1 MTAENSSST
10 AARGHELWSLR
21 EDVSLEG
28 DPFRD
33 PVRLRSRWGDITI
46 SRSSQLVR
54 ETLYRMGLGPISL
67 ENATSAAA
75 MPARGTNRDPAEVQA
90 QATELHSVLERLQP
104 LIVRSLAQK
113 SGQPLLSV
121 VPLTMR
127 SRFYPVP
134 LAPGAPFRLS
144 VYACLRADGREYSIE
159 SPLSLHRVV
168 LHRTAAMRL
177 IAPLASPITPA
188 AFTAALSLAEPA
200 AARVL
205 EYLAA
210 AGMVVGAQ
218 GAGNTSVFAEDLDT
232 AVVGWSP
239 VEMMFH
245 IRSTLG
251 RHDHNFGVTYPAGT
265 TRPVEPVVKPQA
277 SWHIPLHTPRWEDLY
292 RSDPPVVVAMEV
304 RRSVRRYAESP
315 ITAAQL
321 GDLLYRTA
329 RVRSLITA
337 APGGQDPPDVPARGT
352 PYSNRPYPSGGAC
365 YELELYLTVSSCTGL
380 ANGVY
385 HYDPLGHR
393 LEPVSADRAAADELL
408 SAACMTAALDS
419 PAQVLISMTAR
430 FRRLSWRYEGL
441 AYRLVLMHV
450 GVLMQNLYI
459 ACAAMG
465 LAPCALDAV
474 DIDVAARAFGADWR
488 TEPCVGQFLV
498 GGQPDF
504 NGAHRADR
512 AHLSRMLLNI
522 PPFLDGAHLCHH
534 DDVMETN
541 WAGRLR
547 CRIFLPDQSEVTFER
562 RGFTAPDRTRQAN
575 LEKVGR
581 KFLEGFEYGMS
592 GRYLADIES
601 SLETVEPAF
610 RGFAYEGC
618 TMALAVRDGIRLYGR
633 PPFQRHWVRD
643 LLASQGA
650 NHIYM
655 AYIGVGWAMARL
667 PRLRWRAIQPHDPLL
682 RWLAL
687 DGYGFHQAY
696 FRTQQYVWNQH
707 QARIPGWEPAR
718 YAGRA
723 VDQGIGRAL
732 WFVNGADV
740 QRVATTIEAFP
751 QSRRGDLW
759 SGAALA
765 SVYAGGADAGEL
777 SDMVR
782 LAGPYRPHAAQGAAF
797 GAKARLLAG
806 LVMPGTELGVK
817 VHCEMSVEEAAAVTD
832 EAMDGLPSD
841 DTDVPR
847 YEIWRDRI
855 RKRFE

>member
-1 MTAENSSST
+1 MTADDSGSA
-10 AARGHELWSLR
+10 AARVRELWSLR

-33 PVRLRSRWGDITI
+33 PVRLRGRWGDITI
-46 SRSSQLVR
+46 PRSSPLVR

-75 MPARGTNRDPAEVQA
+75 MPARGTPWDAAEVRA
-90 QATELHSVLERLQP
+90 QVIELRSVLDRLQP

-134 LAPGAPFRLS
+134 LAAAAPFRLS

-168 LHRTAAMRL
+168 LHRAAAMRL

-188 AFTAALSLAEPA
+188 AFTAALSRAEPA
-200 AARVL
+200 AERVL

-245 IRSTLG
+245 VRSTLG

-277 SWHIPLHTPRWEDLY
+277 SRYIPLSRPRWEDMR
-292 RSDPPVVVAMEV
+292 RSDPPVVVAMEA
-304 RRSVRRYAESP
+304 RRSARRYAGSP

-337 APGGQDPPDVPARGT
+337 APGGQDPPDVPASGT
-352 PYSNRPYPSGGAC
+352 PYSDRPYPSGGAC
-365 YELELYLTVSSCTGL
+365 YELELYLTVANCTGL
-380 ANGVY
+380 ASGVY

-408 SAACMTAALDS
+408 SAACMTAALDG

-488 TEPCVGQFLV
+488 TEPCIGQFLV
-498 GGQPDF
+498 GGQPDV
-504 NGAHRADR
+504 HR
-512 AHLSRMLLNI
+512 AHLSRILLNMPRLWTVPTSAIMMI
-522 PPFLDGAHLCHH
+522 PWKRTGR
-534 DDVMETN
+534 
-541 WAGRLR
+541 AGSAAGYSSPINLR
-547 CRIFLPDQSEVTFER
+547 PRSPSA
-562 RGFTAPDRTRQAN
+562 G
-575 LEKVGR
+575 
-581 KFLEGFEYGMS
+581 
-592 GRYLADIES
+592 
-601 SLETVEPAF
+601 
-610 RGFAYEGC
+610 
-618 TMALAVRDGIRLYGR
+618 
-633 PPFQRHWVRD
+633 
-643 LLASQGA
+643 
-650 NHIYM
+650 
-655 AYIGVGWAMARL
+655 L
-667 PRLRWRAIQPHDPLL
+667 PRRMPP
-682 RWLAL
+682 
-687 DGYGFHQAY
+687 
-696 FRTQQYVWNQH
+696 
-707 QARIPGWEPAR
+707 
-718 YAGRA
+718 
-723 VDQGIGRAL
+723 
-732 WFVNGADV
+732 
-740 QRVATTIEAFP
+740 
-751 QSRRGDLW
+751 
-759 SGAALA
+759 
-765 SVYAGGADAGEL
+765 
-777 SDMVR
+777 VR
-782 LAGPYRPHAAQGAAF
+782 PIL
-797 GAKARLLAG
+797 
-806 LVMPGTELGVK
+806 
-817 VHCEMSVEEAAAVTD
+817 
-832 EAMDGLPSD
+832 
-841 DTDVPR
+841 
-847 YEIWRDRI
+847 
-855 RKRFE
+855 KR

>member
-10 AARGHELWSLR
+10 AALGRELWSLR

-46 SRSSQLVR
+46 PRSSRLLR

-75 MPARGTNRDPAEVQA
+75 MAARGRYQDAAEVRA
-90 QATELHSVLERLQP
+90 QVTELHTVLERLQP
-104 LIVRSLAQK
+104 LIVRSLAQS

-134 LAPGAPFRLS
+134 LAAGAPFRLS
-144 VYACLRADGREYSIE
+144 VYACLRADGREYSLE

-188 AFTAALSLAEPA
+188 AFTAALSRSEPA

-210 AGMVVGAQ
+210 AGMIVGAQ

-245 IRSTLG
+245 TRSTLG

-265 TRPVEPVVKPQA
+265 THPVEPVVKPQA
-277 SWHIPLHTPRWEDLY
+277 SRHIPLHRPRWEDMC
-292 RSDPPVVVAMEV
+292 RSDPPVVVAMEL
-304 RRSVRRYAESP
+304 RRSARRYAGSP

-337 APGGQDPPDVPARGT
+337 ASGGQDPPDVPASGT

-365 YELELYLTVSSCTGL
+365 YELELYLTVGSCTGL
-380 ANGVY
+380 ASGVY

-450 GVLMQNLYI
+450 GVLMQNLYL

-498 GGQPDF
+498 GGQPDVD
-504 NGAHRADR
+504 GAHRADR
-512 AHLSRMLLNI
+512 AHLSRTLLNM
-522 PPFLDGAHLCHH
+522 PSFLDCAHLRRH
-534 DDVMETN
+534 DDLMEAN

-547 CRIFLPDQSEVTFER
+547 CRIFLPDQSEVTFKKRGWTPPDATR
-562 RGFTAPDRTRQAN
+562 RAN

-581 KFLEGFEYGMS
+581 KFLEGFEYGMA
-592 GRYLADIES
+592 GRQLADIES

-618 TMALAVRDGIRLYGR
+618 TMALAVRDGIRLSG
-633 PPFQRHWVRD
+633 RHWVRD
-643 LLASQGA
+643 LLASRGA

-667 PRLRWRAIQPHDPLL
+667 PRVRWRAIEPHDPLL

-696 FRTQQYVWNQH
+696 FRTQEYVWKQR
-707 QARIPGWEPAR
+707 QDPMPGWEPAA
-718 YAGRA
+718 YASR
-723 VDQGIGRAL
+723 VMDQGMGRAL
-732 WFVNGADV
+732 WFVNGSDV

-777 SDMVR
+777 SDMTK
-782 LAGPYRPHAAQGAAF
+782 LAGPYRSYAAQGAAF
-797 GAKARLLAG
+797 AAKARLLAG

-817 VHCEMSVEEAAAVTD
+817 VHCDMSVEEAAAVTD
-832 EAMDGLPSD
+832 EARQGLPSD
-841 DTDVPR
+841 ETDIPR
-847 YEIWRDRI
+847 FEVWRDRI
-855 RKRFE
+855 RQRFE

>member
-10 AARGHELWSLR
+10 AAAGRELWSLR

-33 PVRLRSRWGDITI
+33 PLRLRGRWGDITI
-46 SRSSQLVR
+46 PRSSQLVR

-75 MPARGTNRDPAEVQA
+75 MPARGTYQDVAEMQA
-90 QATELHSVLERLQP
+90 QVAELRSVLERLQP

-134 LAPGAPFRLS
+134 LDAGAPFRLS
-144 VYACLRADGREYSIE
+144 VYACLRADGREYSLE

-168 LHRTAAMRL
+168 LHRSAAMRL
-177 IAPLASPITPA
+177 IALLASPITPA
-188 AFTAALSLAEPA
+188 AFTTALSRAEPA

-218 GAGNTSVFAEDLDT
+218 GAGSTAGFAEDLDT

-265 TRPVEPVVKPQA
+265 THPVEPVVKPQA
-277 SWHIPLHTPRWEDLY
+277 SQHIPLHRPRWEDLR

-304 RRSVRRYAESP
+304 RRSVRRYAGSP

-337 APGGQDPPDVPARGT
+337 APGGQDPPDVPASGT

-365 YELELYLTVSSCTGL
+365 YELELYLTVASCTGL

-430 FRRLSWRYEGL
+430 FRRLSWRCEGL

-459 ACAAMG
+459 VCAAMG
-465 LAPCALDAV
+465 VAPCALDAV

-498 GGQPDF
+498 GGKPDI
-504 NGAHRADR
+504 NGVR
-512 AHLSRMLLNI
+512 LSRILLNM
-522 PPFLDGAHLCHH
+522 PPFLDGVHLRHH
-534 DDVMETN
+534 DDLMESN
-541 WAGRLR
+541 RAGRLR

-562 RGFTAPDRTRQAN
+562 RGWTAVEPTRQAN

-581 KFLEGFEYGMS
+581 KFLEGFEYGMA
-592 GRYLADIES
+592 GQHLADIES
-601 SLETVEPAF
+601 SLETVEPGF

-618 TMALAVRDGIRLYGR
+618 AMALAVRDGIRPYG
-633 PPFQRHWVRD
+633 RHWVRD
-643 LLASQGA
+643 LLASRGA

-667 PRLRWRAIQPHDPLL
+667 PKLRWRAIQPHDPLL

-696 FRTQQYVWNQH
+696 FRTQQYVWNQR
-707 QARIPGWEPAR
+707 QDRIPGWEPAA
-718 YAGRA
+718 YASRVA
-723 VDQGIGRAL
+723 DQGMGRAL
-732 WFVNGADV
+732 WFVNGSDV
-740 QRVATTIEAFP
+740 QRVAATIEAFP
-751 QSRRGDLW
+751 QARRGDLW

-777 SDMVR
+777 SDLVR
-782 LAGPYRPHAAQGAAF
+782 LAGPYRSHAAQGAAF
-797 GAKARLLAG
+797 AGKARLLAG
-806 LVMPGTELGVK
+806 LVTPGTELGVK
-817 VHCEMSVEEAAAVTD
+817 VHCDMSVEEAAAVTD
-832 EAMDGLPSD
+832 EALDGLPSR

-847 YEIWRDRI
+847 FEIWRERI

>member
-1 MTAENSSST
+1 VTADVSTT
-10 AARGHELWSLR
+10 AARGRELWSLR

-33 PVRLRSRWGDITI
+33 PVRLRGRWGDITI
-46 SRSSQLVR
+46 PRSSQLVR

-75 MPARGTNRDPAEVQA
+75 APARGTYQDPAEVRA
-90 QATELHSVLERLQP
+90 QVTELHSVLERLQP
-104 LIVRSLAQK
+104 LIVRSIAQK

-127 SRFYPVP
+127 SRFHPIP
-134 LAPGAPFRLS
+134 LAVGASYRLS

-218 GAGNTSVFAEDLDT
+218 GAGTTSVFAEDLDT

-277 SWHIPLHTPRWEDLY
+277 SRHIPLHAPRWEDLR

-304 RRSVRRYAESP
+304 RRSVRRYAENP
-315 ITAAQL
+315 ITAVQL

-337 APGGQDPPDVPARGT
+337 APGGQDPPDVPPRGT

-365 YELELYLTVSSCTGL
+365 YELELYLTVGSCTGL

-408 SAACMTAALDS
+408 NAACMSAALDS

-498 GGQPDF
+498 GGQPDA

-512 AHLSRMLLNI
+512 ARLSRMLLNT
-522 PPFLDGAHLCHH
+522 PPFLDGAHLGHH
-534 DDVMETN
+534 DNLMEAN

-562 RGFTAPDRTRQAN
+562 RGWTAVEPTRQAN

-581 KFLEGFEYGMS
+581 KFLEGFEYGMA
-592 GRYLADIES
+592 GRQLADIES

-618 TMALAVRDGIRLYGR
+618 AMALAVRDGIRPTG
-633 PPFQRHWVRD
+633 RHWVRD
-643 LLASQGA
+643 LLASRGA
-650 NHIYM
+650 NHVYM

-667 PRLRWRAIQPHDPLL
+667 PKLRWRAIEPHDPLL

-696 FRTQQYVWNQH
+696 FRTQQYVWGQR
-707 QARIPGWEPAR
+707 QDRIPGWEPHW
-718 YAGRA
+718 YASRVA
-723 VDQGIGRAL
+723 DQGMGRAL
-732 WFVNGADV
+732 WFVNGSDV
-740 QRVATTIEAFP
+740 QRVASTIEAFP

-759 SGAALA
+759 SGASLA

-782 LAGPYRPHAAQGAAF
+782 LAGPYRSYAAQGAAF
-797 GAKARLLAG
+797 AAKARLLAG
-806 LVMPGTELGVK
+806 LVTPGTELGVK
-817 VHCEMSVEEAAAVTD
+817 VHCDMSVEEAAAVTD
-832 EAMDGLPSD
+832 EAIDGLPSD
-841 DTDVPR
+841 EGDTPR
-847 YEIWRDRI
+847 FEIWRERI
-855 RKRFE
+855 RSRFE

>member
-1 MTAENSSST
+1 VTADDST
-10 AARGHELWSLR
+10 AAGGRELWSLR

-33 PVRLRSRWGDITI
+33 PVRLRGRWGDITI
-46 SRSSQLVR
+46 ARSSQLVR
-54 ETLYRMGLGPISL
+54 ETLYRMALGPISL

-75 MPARGTNRDPAEVQA
+75 MPARGTYRDPAEVRA
-90 QATELHSVLERLQP
+90 QVTELHSVLERLQP
-104 LIVRSLAQK
+104 LIVRSLAQT

-134 LAPGAPFRLS
+134 LAAGAPFRLS

-218 GAGNTSVFAEDLDT
+218 GPGNTSVFAEDLDT

-277 SWHIPLHTPRWEDLY
+277 SRYIPLHAPRWEDLR

-304 RRSVRRYAESP
+304 RRSVRRYAGSP

-337 APGGQDPPDVPARGT
+337 PGGQDPPDVPATGT

-365 YELELYLTVSSCTGL
+365 YELELYLTVGSCTGL

-393 LEPVSADRAAADELL
+393 LEPVGADRAAADELL

-498 GGQPDF
+498 GGQPDVDS
-504 NGAHRADR
+504 ALHADR
-512 AHLSRMLLNI
+512 AHLSRMLLTM
-522 PPFLDGAHLCHH
+522 PPFLDGAYLGHH
-534 DDVMETN
+534 DNLMDPN

-562 RGFTAPDRTRQAN
+562 RGWTAVEPTRQAN

-581 KFLEGFEYGMS
+581 KFLEGFEYGMAD
-592 GRYLADIES
+592 RQLADIES

-618 TMALAVRDGIRLYGR
+618 AMALAVRDGIRPSG
-633 PPFQRHWVRD
+633 RHWVRD
-643 LLASQGA
+643 LLASRGA
-650 NHIYM
+650 NHVYM

-667 PRLRWRAIQPHDPLL
+667 PKLRWRAIEPHDPLL

-696 FRTQQYVWNQH
+696 FRTQQYVWGQR
-707 QARIPGWEPAR
+707 QDRIPGWEPHW
-718 YAGRA
+718 YASRVA
-723 VDQGIGRAL
+723 DQGMGRAL
-732 WFVNGADV
+732 WFVNGSDV
-740 QRVATTIEAFP
+740 QRVASTIEAFP

-759 SGAALA
+759 SGASLA

-782 LAGPYRPHAAQGAAF
+782 LAGPYRSYAAQGAAF
-797 GAKARLLAG
+797 AAKARLLAG
-806 LVMPGTELGVK
+806 LVTPGTELGVK
-817 VHCEMSVEEAAAVTD
+817 VHCDMSVEEAAAVTD
-832 EAMDGLPSD
+832 EAIDGLPSD
-841 DTDVPR
+841 EGDTPR
-847 YEIWRDRI
+847 FEIWRERI
-855 RKRFE
+855 RSRFE

>member
-1 MTAENSSST
+1 M
-10 AARGHELWSLR
+10 
-21 EDVSLEG
+21 
-28 DPFRD
+28 
-33 PVRLRSRWGDITI
+33 
-46 SRSSQLVR
+46 R

-75 MPARGTNRDPAEVQA
+75 TPARGTYQDPAEMRA
-90 QATELHSVLERLQP
+90 QMTELHSVLERLQP

-134 LAPGAPFRLS
+134 LAAGAPYRLS

-168 LHRTAAMRL
+168 LHRTVAMRL

-188 AFTAALSLAEPA
+188 AFTAALSFAEPA

-210 AGMVVGAQ
+210 TGMVVGAQ

-277 SWHIPLHTPRWEDLY
+277 SRHIPLHTPRWEDLR

-304 RRSVRRYAESP
+304 RRSVRRYAGSP

-337 APGGQDPPDVPARGT
+337 APGGQDPPDVPASGT

-365 YELELYLTVSSCTGL
+365 YELELYLTVASCTGL

-408 SAACMTAALDS
+408 NAACMTAALDS

-498 GGQPDF
+498 GGQPDA
-504 NGAHRADR
+504 NGAR
-512 AHLSRMLLNI
+512 LSRMLLNT
-522 PPFLDGAHLCHH
+522 PSFLDGAHLGHH
-534 DDVMETN
+534 DDPMESN
-541 WAGRLR
+541 WAGSLR

-562 RGFTAPDRTRQAN
+562 RGWTAVEPTRQAN

-581 KFLEGFEYGMS
+581 KFLEGFEYGMV
-592 GRYLADIES
+592 GRHLADIES

-618 TMALAVRDGIRLYGR
+618 AMALAVRDGVR
-633 PPFQRHWVRD
+633 PSGRHWVRD
-643 LLASQGA
+643 LLASRGA
-650 NHIYM
+650 NHVYM

-667 PRLRWRAIQPHDPLL
+667 PRLRWRAIEPHDPLL

-696 FRTQQYVWNQH
+696 FRTQQYVWNQR
-707 QARIPGWEPAR
+707 QDRIPGWEPHW
-718 YAGRA
+718 YASRVA
-723 VDQGIGRAL
+723 DQGMGRAL
-732 WFVNGADV
+732 WFVNGSDV
-740 QRVATTIEAFP
+740 QRVASTIEAFSP
-751 QSRRGDLW
+751 SRRGDLW
-759 SGAALA
+759 SGASLA

-782 LAGPYRPHAAQGAAF
+782 LAGPYRSYAAQGAAF
-797 GAKARLLAG
+797 AAKARLLAG
-806 LVMPGTELGVK
+806 LVTPGTELGVK
-817 VHCEMSVEEAAAVTD
+817 VHCDMSVEEAAAVTD
-832 EAMDGLPSD
+832 EAIDGLPSD
-841 DTDVPR
+841 EGDTPR
-847 YEIWRDRI
+847 FEIWRERI

>member
-1 MTAENSSST
+1 MTADDST
-10 AARGHELWSLR
+10 AAGGRELWSLR

-33 PVRLRSRWGDITI
+33 PVRLRGRWGDITI
-46 SRSSQLVR
+46 ARSSQLVR
-54 ETLYRMGLGPISL
+54 ETLYRMALGPISL

-75 MPARGTNRDPAEVQA
+75 MPARGTYRDPAEVRA
-90 QATELHSVLERLQP
+90 QVTELHSVLERLQP
-104 LIVRSLAQK
+104 LIVRSLAQT

-121 VPLTMR
+121 VPLTIR

-134 LAPGAPFRLS
+134 LAAGAPFRLS

-188 AFTAALSLAEPA
+188 AFTAALSPAEPA

-218 GAGNTSVFAEDLDT
+218 GPGNTSVFAEDLDT

-277 SWHIPLHTPRWEDLY
+277 SRYIPLHAPRWEDLR

-304 RRSVRRYAESP
+304 RRSVRRYAGSP

-337 APGGQDPPDVPARGT
+337 PGGQDPPDVPATGT

-365 YELELYLTVSSCTGL
+365 YELELYLTVGSCTGL

-393 LEPVSADRAAADELL
+393 LEPVGADRAAADELL

-498 GGQPDF
+498 GGQPDVD
-504 NGAHRADR
+504 GALRADR
-512 AHLSRMLLNI
+512 AHLSCMLLTM
-522 PPFLDGAHLCHH
+522 PPFLDGAYLGHH
-534 DDVMETN
+534 DNLMDPN

-562 RGFTAPDRTRQAN
+562 RGWTAVEPTRQAN

-581 KFLEGFEYGMS
+581 KFLEGFEYGMAD
-592 GRYLADIES
+592 RQLADIES

-618 TMALAVRDGIRLYGR
+618 AMALAVRDGIRPSG
-633 PPFQRHWVRD
+633 RHWVRD
-643 LLASQGA
+643 LLASRGA
-650 NHIYM
+650 NHVYM

-667 PRLRWRAIQPHDPLL
+667 PKLRWRAIEPHDPLL

-696 FRTQQYVWNQH
+696 FRTQQYVWGQR
-707 QARIPGWEPAR
+707 QDRIPGWEPHW
-718 YAGRA
+718 YASRVA
-723 VDQGIGRAL
+723 DQGMGRAL
-732 WFVNGADV
+732 WFVNGSDV
-740 QRVATTIEAFP
+740 QRVASTIEAFP

-759 SGAALA
+759 SGASLA

-782 LAGPYRPHAAQGAAF
+782 LAGPHRSYAAQGAAF
-797 GAKARLLAG
+797 AAKARLLAG
-806 LVMPGTELGVK
+806 LVTPGTELGVK
-817 VHCEMSVEEAAAVTD
+817 VHCDMSVEEAAAVTD
-832 EAMDGLPSD
+832 EAIDGLPSD
-841 DTDVPR
+841 EGDTPR
-847 YEIWRDRI
+847 FEIWRERI
-855 RKRFE
+855 RSRFE

>member
-1 MTAENSSST
+1 MSAENSSST

-33 PVRLRSRWGDITI
+33 PVRLHGRWGDITI
-46 SRSSQLVR
+46 PRSSQLVR

-75 MPARGTNRDPAEVQA
+75 MPARGTYRDPAEVRA
-90 QATELHSVLERLQP
+90 QVTELHSVLERLQP

-245 IRSTLG
+245 VRSTLG

-265 TRPVEPVVKPQA
+265 TRPIEPVVKPQA
-277 SWHIPLHTPRWEDLY
+277 SRHIPLHTPRWEDL
-292 RSDPPVVVAMEV
+292 RLSDPPVVVAMEV
-304 RRSVRRYAESP
+304 RRSARRYAGSP

-522 PPFLDGAHLCHH
+522 RRFWTVALSAIMMMSWKQTGRAGSAAGYSFPINLRSLSNGAGLPHLIGPVRPTLKRLAANSLKVLNTGWPAGTWPISSPRSRPWSQPSAGLLMKAARWRSRYATESASTAGPPSSGTGFATCWPARAPITSTWLTSG
-534 DDVMETN
+534 
-541 WAGRLR
+541 WAG
-547 CRIFLPDQSEVTFER
+547 P
-562 RGFTAPDRTRQAN
+562 
-575 LEKVGR
+575 
-581 KFLEGFEYGMS
+581 
-592 GRYLADIES
+592 
-601 SLETVEPAF
+601 
-610 RGFAYEGC
+610 
-618 TMALAVRDGIRLYGR
+618 
-633 PPFQRHWVRD
+633 
-643 LLASQGA
+643 
-650 NHIYM
+650 
-655 AYIGVGWAMARL
+655 
-667 PRLRWRAIQPHDPLL
+667 WRACLGC
-682 RWLAL
+682 A
-687 DGYGFHQAY
+687 G
-696 FRTQQYVWNQH
+696 
-707 QARIPGWEPAR
+707 AR
-718 YAGRA
+718 
-723 VDQGIGRAL
+723 
-732 WFVNGADV
+732 
-740 QRVATTIEAFP
+740 
-751 QSRRGDLW
+751 
-759 SGAALA
+759 
-765 SVYAGGADAGEL
+765 
-777 SDMVR
+777 
-782 LAGPYRPHAAQGAAF
+782 
-797 GAKARLLAG
+797 
-806 LVMPGTELGVK
+806 
-817 VHCEMSVEEAAAVTD
+817 
-832 EAMDGLPSD
+832 
-841 DTDVPR
+841 
-847 YEIWRDRI
+847 
-855 RKRFE
+855 

>member
-10 AARGHELWSLR
+10 AAGGRELWSLR

-28 DPFRD
+28 DPLRD
-33 PVRLRSRWGDITI
+33 PVRLRGRWGDITI
-46 SRSSQLVR
+46 PRSSQLVR

-75 MPARGTNRDPAEVQA
+75 MPARGTYGDPAEVRA
-90 QATELHSVLERLQP
+90 QVTELHSVLERLQP

-134 LAPGAPFRLS
+134 LAAGAPFRLS
-144 VYACLRADGREYSIE
+144 VYAALRADGREYSIE

-188 AFTAALSLAEPA
+188 AFIAALSLAEPA

-218 GAGNTSVFAEDLDT
+218 GPGNTTVFAEDLDT

-277 SWHIPLHTPRWEDLY
+277 SRHIPLHTPRWEDVC
-292 RSDPPVVVAMEV
+292 RGDPPV
-304 RRSVRRYAESP
+304 
-315 ITAAQL
+315 
-321 GDLLYRTA
+321 G
-329 RVRSLITA
+329 VRSLITA
-337 APGGQDPPDVPARGT
+337 ASGGQDPPDVPARGT
-352 PYSNRPYPSGGAC
+352 SYSNRPYPSGGAC
-365 YELELYLTVSSCTGL
+365 YELELYLTVGSCTGL

-385 HYDPLGHR
+385 HYAPLGHR
-393 LEPVSADRAAADELL
+393 LEPISADRAAANELL
-408 SAACMTAALDS
+408 SAACMTAALES

-459 ACAAMG
+459 VCAAMG

-498 GGQPDF
+498 GGQPDVAE
-504 NGAHRADR
+504 AHWADR
-512 AHLSRMLLNI
+512 AHLSRILLTM
-522 PPFLDGAHLCHH
+522 PPHLDGAHLRCH
-534 DDVMETN
+534 DDLMETN

-547 CRIFLPDQSEVTFER
+547 CRIFLPDQAEATFAK
-562 RGFTAPDRTRQAN
+562 RGFTAPDATRQAN
-575 LEKVGR
+575 IEKGGGI
-581 KFLEGFEYGMS
+581 FLEGFEYGMPGLS
-592 GRYLADIES
+592 LSAIES

-618 TMALAVRDGIRLYGR
+618 TMALAVRDGIRPAG
-633 PPFQRHWVRD
+633 RHWVRD
-643 LLASQGA
+643 LLASRGA

-667 PRLRWRAIQPHDPLL
+667 PRLRWRAIEPHDPLL

-696 FRTQQYVWNQH
+696 FRTKQYVWQQH
-707 QARIPGWEPAR
+707 QAPIPGWEPAG
-718 YAGRA
+718 YANRA

-732 WFVNGADV
+732 WFVNGSDV
-740 QRVATTIEAFP
+740 QGVATTIEAFP

-777 SDMVR
+777 SDMVK
-782 LAGPYRPHAAQGAAF
+782 LAGQYRSHAAQGAAF
-797 GAKARLLAG
+797 AAKARLLAG
-806 LVMPGTELGVK
+806 LVMPGTEIGVK
-817 VHCEMSVEEAAAVTD
+817 VHCDMSVEEAAAVTD
-832 EAMDGLPSD
+832 EARDGLPPD
-841 DTDVPR
+841 DTDTPR
-847 YEIWRDRI
+847 FEIWRDRI

>member
-1 MTAENSSST
+1 MTAENSSSAT
-10 AARGHELWSLR
+10 ARGRELWSLR
-21 EDVSLEG
+21 EDVILEG

-46 SRSSQLVR
+46 PRSSPLVR

-67 ENATSAAA
+67 ENATSAASTSA
-75 MPARGTNRDPAEVQA
+75 AGTYRDVAEVRA
-90 QATELHSVLERLQP
+90 QVTDLHRVLERLQP

-113 SGQPLLSV
+113 SGELLLSV

-134 LAPGAPFRLS
+134 LATGALFRLS

-188 AFTAALSLAEPA
+188 AFTAAVSLTEPA
-200 AARVL
+200 AGRVL

-210 AGMVVGAQ
+210 AGVVVGAQ
-218 GAGNTSVFAEDLDT
+218 GAGNASFFAEDLDT

-245 IRSTLG
+245 VRSTLG

-265 TRPVEPVVKPQA
+265 TRAVEPVVKPQA
-277 SWHIPLHTPRWEDLY
+277 SRHISLHRPGWEDLY
-292 RSDPPVVVAMEV
+292 RSDPPVVVAMEM
-304 RRSVRRYAESP
+304 RRSVRRYAGSP

-329 RVRSLITA
+329 RVRSLVTT
-337 APGGQDPPDVPARGT
+337 APGAQDPPDVPAGGA
-352 PYSNRPYPSGGAC
+352 PYTNRPYPSGGAC
-365 YELELYLTVSSCTGL
+365 YELELYLTVGDCTGL
-380 ANGVY
+380 ATGVY
-385 HYDPLGHR
+385 HYDPLEHR

-408 SAACMTAALDS
+408 SAACMTAALES

-450 GVLMQNLYI
+450 GVMMQNLYI
-459 ACAAMG
+459 ACTAMG

-498 GGQPDF
+498 GGQPYV
-504 NGAHRADR
+504 NGAHRAR
-512 AHLSRMLLNI
+512 LSRVLLNT
-522 PPFLDGAHLCHH
+522 PPFLDGAHLLDH
-534 DDVMETN
+534 DDLMDVN

-547 CRIFLPDQSEVTFER
+547 CRIFLPDQSEATFER
-562 RGFTAPDRTRQAN
+562 RGFTAPDKARQAN
-575 LEKVGR
+575 IEKVGH
-581 KFLEGFEYGMS
+581 KFLEGYEYGMA
-592 GRYLADIES
+592 GQYLADIES
-601 SLETVEPAF
+601 SLETIEPAF

-618 TMALAVRDGIRLYGR
+618 AMALAVRDGIRLSG
-633 PPFQRHWVRD
+633 RHWVRD
-643 LLASQGA
+643 LLASRGA
-650 NHIYM
+650 NHVYM

-667 PRLRWRAIQPHDPLL
+667 PKVRWSAIQPHDPLL

-696 FRTQQYVWNQH
+696 FHTQQYVWNQH
-707 QARIPGWEPAR
+707 QARLPGWEPAS
-718 YAGRA
+718 YASRA

-732 WFVNGADV
+732 WFVIGSDV
-740 QRVATTIEAFP
+740 ERVATLIGAFP
-751 QSRRGDLW
+751 QSRRADLW
-759 SGAALA
+759 SGTGLA
-765 SVYAGGADAGEL
+765 SVYAGGVDAGEL
-777 SDMVR
+777 SDLVR
-782 LAGPYRPHAAQGAAF
+782 LAGPYRSHAAQGAAF
-797 GAKARLLAG
+797 AAKARLLAG

-817 VHCEMSVEEAAAVTD
+817 VYCDMSVEEAAAVTD
-832 EAMDGLPSD
+832 EARHDLPPDEGGTPSFE
-841 DTDVPR
+841 V
-847 YEIWRDRI
+847 WRERI

>member
-1 MTAENSSST
+1 M
-10 AARGHELWSLR
+10 
-21 EDVSLEG
+21 SLEG
-28 DPFRD
+28 DPSRD
-33 PVRLRSRWGDITI
+33 PVRLHGRWGDITI
-46 SRSSQLVR
+46 PQSSPLVR

-75 MPARGTNRDPAEVQA
+75 RPARGPDQDAAEMRA
-90 QATELHSVLERLQP
+90 QVTELHSVLERLQP

-134 LAPGAPFRLS
+134 LAPGVPFRLS
-144 VYACLRADGREYSIE
+144 VYACLRADGREYNIE

-177 IAPLASPITPA
+177 IAPLASPVTPA
-188 AFTAALSLAEPA
+188 AFAAALSLAEPA
-200 AARVL
+200 AERVL

-210 AGMVVGAQ
+210 AGMIVGAQ
-218 GAGNTSVFAEDLDT
+218 GAGNSSFFAEDLDT
-232 AVVGWSP
+232 SVVGWSP

-245 IRSTLG
+245 VRSTLG
-251 RHDHNFGVTYPAGT
+251 RHDRNFGVTYPAGT

-277 SWHIPLHTPRWEDLY
+277 SRHIPLHRPGWDDLC
-292 RSDPPVVVAMEV
+292 RSDPPVVVAMEL
-304 RRSVRRYAESP
+304 RRSARRYAGSP

-337 APGGQDPPDVPARGT
+337 APGGQGPPDVPAGGT
-352 PYSNRPYPSGGAC
+352 PYSSRPYPSGGAC
-365 YELELYLTVSSCTGL
+365 YELELYLTVADCTGL
-380 ANGVY
+380 ASGVY

-393 LEPVSADRAAADELL
+393 LEPVSGDRAAADELL
-408 SAACMTAALDS
+408 SAARMTAALES

-450 GVLMQNLYI
+450 GVMMQNLYI

-498 GGQPDF
+498 GGKPYV
-504 NGAHRADR
+504 NGAHRA
-512 AHLSRMLLNI
+512 HLSRILLNTR
-522 PPFLDGAHLCHH
+522 PFLDGAHLV
-534 DDVMETN
+534 DDDDLMDVN

-547 CRIFLPDQSEVTFER
+547 CRIFLPDQSEATFER
-562 RGFTAPDRTRQAN
+562 RGFTAPDKARQAN
-575 LEKVGR
+575 IEKVGH
-581 KFLEGFEYGMS
+581 KFLEGYEYGMA
-592 GRYLADIES
+592 GQNLADIES
-601 SLETVEPAF
+601 SLEAVEPAF

-618 TMALAVRDGIRLYGR
+618 AMALAVRDGIR
-633 PPFQRHWVRD
+633 PFGQHWVRD
-643 LLASQGA
+643 LLASRGA

-667 PRLRWRAIQPHDPLL
+667 PKVRWSAIQPHDPLL

-696 FRTQQYVWNQH
+696 FHTQQYVWNQH
-707 QARIPGWEPAR
+707 QARLPGWEPAG
-718 YAGRA
+718 YANRV

-732 WFVNGADV
+732 WFVIGSDV
-740 QRVATTIEAFP
+740 QRLATTIGAFP
-751 QSRRGDLW
+751 ESRQGDLW
-759 SGAALA
+759 SGAGLA
-765 SVYAGGADAGEL
+765 SVYAGGAEAGEL
-777 SDMVR
+777 SDMIR
-782 LAGPYRPHAAQGAAF
+782 LAGPYRSHAAQGAAF
-797 GAKARLLAG
+797 AAKARLLAD

-817 VHCEMSVEEAAAVTD
+817 VHCDMSVEEAAAVTD
-832 EAMDGLPSD
+832 EALQDLPPDGADLP
-841 DTDVPR
+841 R
-847 YEIWRDRI
+847 FEIWRDRI

>member
-1 MTAENSSST
+1 MTADDST
-10 AARGHELWSLR
+10 AAGGRELWSLR

-33 PVRLRSRWGDITI
+33 PVRLRGRWGDITI
-46 SRSSQLVR
+46 ARSSQLVR
-54 ETLYRMGLGPISL
+54 ETLYRMALGPISL

-75 MPARGTNRDPAEVQA
+75 MPARGTYRDPAEVRA
-90 QATELHSVLERLQP
+90 QVTELHSVLERLQP
-104 LIVRSLAQK
+104 LIVRSLAQT

-121 VPLTMR
+121 VPLTIR

-134 LAPGAPFRLS
+134 LAAGAPFRLS

-188 AFTAALSLAEPA
+188 AFTAALSPAEPA

-218 GAGNTSVFAEDLDT
+218 GPGNTSVFAEDLDT

-277 SWHIPLHTPRWEDLY
+277 SRYIPLHAPRWEDLR

-304 RRSVRRYAESP
+304 RRSVRRYAGSP

-337 APGGQDPPDVPARGT
+337 PGGQDPPDVPATGT

-365 YELELYLTVSSCTGL
+365 YELELYLTVGSCTGL

-393 LEPVSADRAAADELL
+393 LEPVGADRAAADELL

-498 GGQPDF
+498 GGQPDVD
-504 NGAHRADR
+504 GALRADR
-512 AHLSRMLLNI
+512 AHLSCMLLTM
-522 PPFLDGAHLCHH
+522 PPFLDGAYLAHH
-534 DDVMETN
+534 DNLMDPN

-562 RGFTAPDRTRQAN
+562 RGWTAVEPTRQAN

-581 KFLEGFEYGMS
+581 KFLEGFEYGMAD
-592 GRYLADIES
+592 RQLADIES

-618 TMALAVRDGIRLYGR
+618 AMALAVRDGIRPSG
-633 PPFQRHWVRD
+633 RHWVRD
-643 LLASQGA
+643 LLASRGA
-650 NHIYM
+650 NHVYM

-667 PRLRWRAIQPHDPLL
+667 PKLRWRAIEPHDPLL

-696 FRTQQYVWNQH
+696 FRTQQYVWGQR
-707 QARIPGWEPAR
+707 QDRIPGWEPHW
-718 YAGRA
+718 YASRVA
-723 VDQGIGRAL
+723 DQGMGRAL
-732 WFVNGADV
+732 WFVNGSDV
-740 QRVATTIEAFP
+740 QRVASTIEAFP

-759 SGAALA
+759 SGASLA

-782 LAGPYRPHAAQGAAF
+782 LAGPHRSYAAQGAAF
-797 GAKARLLAG
+797 AAKARLLAG
-806 LVMPGTELGVK
+806 LVTPGTELGVK
-817 VHCEMSVEEAAAVTD
+817 VHCDMSVEEAAAVTD
-832 EAMDGLPSD
+832 EAIDGLPSD
-841 DTDVPR
+841 EGDTPR
-847 YEIWRDRI
+847 FEIWRERI
-855 RKRFE
+855 RSRFE

>member
-1 MTAENSSST
+1 MTADDST
-10 AARGHELWSLR
+10 AAGGRELWSLR

-33 PVRLRSRWGDITI
+33 PVRLRGRWGDITI
-46 SRSSQLVR
+46 PRSSQLVR

-75 MPARGTNRDPAEVQA
+75 MPARGTYRDPAEVRA
-90 QATELHSVLERLQP
+90 QVTELHSVLERLQP
-104 LIVRSLAQK
+104 LIVRSLAQT

-134 LAPGAPFRLS
+134 LAAGAPFRLS

-277 SWHIPLHTPRWEDLY
+277 SRYIPLQAPRWEDLR

-304 RRSVRRYAESP
+304 RRSARRYAGSP

-337 APGGQDPPDVPARGT
+337 PGGQDPPDAPATGT

-365 YELELYLTVSSCTGL
+365 YELELYLTVGSCTGL

-408 SAACMTAALDS
+408 SAACMTAALES

-450 GVLMQNLYI
+450 GVVMQNLYI

-504 NGAHRADR
+504 DGAYR
-512 AHLSRMLLNI
+512 AHLSRMLLNM

-534 DDVMETN
+534 DDLMETN

-547 CRIFLPDQSEVTFER
+547 CRIFLPDQSEATFAK
-562 RGFTAPDRTRQAN
+562 RGFTAPDATRQAN
-575 LEKVGR
+575 IEKVGSI
-581 KFLEGFEYGMS
+581 FLEGFEYGMAGLS
-592 GRYLADIES
+592 LSAIES

-618 TMALAVRDGIRLYGR
+618 TMALAVRDGIRPAG
-633 PPFQRHWVRD
+633 RHWVRD
-643 LLASQGA
+643 LLASRGA

-667 PRLRWRAIQPHDPLL
+667 PRLRWRAIEPHDPLL

-696 FRTQQYVWNQH
+696 FRTKQYVWQRH
-707 QARIPGWEPAR
+707 QAPIPGWEPAG
-718 YAGRA
+718 YANRA

-732 WFVNGADV
+732 WFVNGSDV
-740 QRVATTIEAFP
+740 QGVATTIEAFP
-751 QSRRGDLW
+751 QSRRADLW
-759 SGAALA
+759 SGAGLA

-797 GAKARLLAG
+797 AAKARLLAG

-817 VHCEMSVEEAAAVTD
+817 VHCDMSVEEAAAVTD
-832 EAMDGLPSD
+832 EARDGLPPD
-841 DTDVPR
+841 DTDMPR

>member
-1 MTAENSSST
+1 MTADDST
-10 AARGHELWSLR
+10 AAGGRELWSLR

-33 PVRLRSRWGDITI
+33 PVRLRGRWGDITI
-46 SRSSQLVR
+46 ARSSQLVR
-54 ETLYRMGLGPISL
+54 ETLYRMALGPISL

-75 MPARGTNRDPAEVQA
+75 MPTRGTYRDPAEVRA
-90 QATELHSVLERLQP
+90 QVTELHSVLERLQP
-104 LIVRSLAQK
+104 LIVRSLAQT

-121 VPLTMR
+121 VPLTIR

-134 LAPGAPFRLS
+134 LAAGAPFRLS

-188 AFTAALSLAEPA
+188 AFTAALSPAEPA

-218 GAGNTSVFAEDLDT
+218 GPGNTSVFAEDLDT

-277 SWHIPLHTPRWEDLY
+277 SRYIPLHAPRWEDLR

-304 RRSVRRYAESP
+304 RRSVRRYAGSP

-337 APGGQDPPDVPARGT
+337 PGGQDPPDVPASGT

-365 YELELYLTVSSCTGL
+365 YELELYLTVGSCTGL

-393 LEPVSADRAAADELL
+393 LEPVGADRAAADELL

-498 GGQPDF
+498 GGQPDVD
-504 NGAHRADR
+504 GALRADR
-512 AHLSRMLLNI
+512 AHLSCMLLTM
-522 PPFLDGAHLCHH
+522 PPFLDGAYLGHH
-534 DDVMETN
+534 DNLMDPN

-562 RGFTAPDRTRQAN
+562 RGWTAVEPTRQAN

-581 KFLEGFEYGMS
+581 KFLEGFEYGMAD
-592 GRYLADIES
+592 RQLADIES

-618 TMALAVRDGIRLYGR
+618 AMALAVRDGIRPSG
-633 PPFQRHWVRD
+633 RHWVRD
-643 LLASQGA
+643 LLASRGA
-650 NHIYM
+650 NHVYM

-667 PRLRWRAIQPHDPLL
+667 PKLRWRAIEPHDPLL

-696 FRTQQYVWNQH
+696 FRTQQYVWGQR
-707 QARIPGWEPAR
+707 QDRIPGWEPHW
-718 YAGRA
+718 YASRVA
-723 VDQGIGRAL
+723 DQGMGRAL
-732 WFVNGADV
+732 WFVNGSDV
-740 QRVATTIEAFP
+740 QRVASTIEAFP

-759 SGAALA
+759 SGASLA

-782 LAGPYRPHAAQGAAF
+782 LAGPYRSYAAQGAAF
-797 GAKARLLAG
+797 AAKARLLAG
-806 LVMPGTELGVK
+806 LVTPGTELGVK
-817 VHCEMSVEEAAAVTD
+817 VHCDMSVEEAAAVTD
-832 EAMDGLPSD
+832 EAIDGLPSD
-841 DTDVPR
+841 EGDTPR
-847 YEIWRDRI
+847 FEIWRERI
-855 RKRFE
+855 RSRFE

>member
-1 MTAENSSST
+1 MSAENSSST

-33 PVRLRSRWGDITI
+33 PVRLHGRWGDITI
-46 SRSSQLVR
+46 PRSSQLVR

-75 MPARGTNRDPAEVQA
+75 MPARGTYRDPAEVRA
-90 QATELHSVLERLQP
+90 QVTELHSVLERLQP

-127 SRFYPVP
+127 SRFHPVP
-134 LAPGAPFRLS
+134 LAAGAPFRLS
-144 VYACLRADGREYSIE
+144 VYACLRADGHEYSIE

-188 AFTAALSLAEPA
+188 AFTDALSLAEPA

-277 SWHIPLHTPRWEDLY
+277 SRYIPLHTPRWDDL
-292 RSDPPVVVAMEV
+292 RRTDPPVVVAMEL
-304 RRSVRRYAESP
+304 RRSARRYAGSP

-337 APGGQDPPDVPARGT
+337 PGGQDPPDVPASGT

-365 YELELYLTVSSCTGL
+365 YELELYLTVGSCTGL

-498 GGQPDF
+498 GGQPDVD
-504 NGAHRADR
+504 GAHRADR
-512 AHLSRMLLNI
+512 AHLSRMLLNM
-522 PPFLDGAHLCHH
+522 PPFLDGAHLRCH
-534 DDVMETN
+534 DDLMETN

-547 CRIFLPDQSEVTFER
+547 CQIFLPDQSEATFAK
-562 RGFTAPDRTRQAN
+562 RGFTAPDATRQAN
-575 LEKVGR
+575 IEKVGSI
-581 KFLEGFEYGMS
+581 FLEGFEYGMAGLS
-592 GRYLADIES
+592 LSAVES

-618 TMALAVRDGIRLYGR
+618 TMALAVRDGIRPAG
-633 PPFQRHWVRD
+633 RHWVRD
-643 LLASQGA
+643 LLASRGA

-667 PRLRWRAIQPHDPLL
+667 PRLRWRAIEPHDPLL

-696 FRTQQYVWNQH
+696 FRTKQYVWQQH
-707 QARIPGWEPAR
+707 QAPIPGWEPAG
-718 YAGRA
+718 YANRA

-732 WFVNGADV
+732 WFVNGSDV
-740 QRVATTIEAFP
+740 QGVATTIEAFP
-751 QSRRGDLW
+751 RSRRGDLW

-782 LAGPYRPHAAQGAAF
+782 LAGQYRSHAAQGAAF
-797 GAKARLLAG
+797 AAKARLLAG
-806 LVMPGTELGVK
+806 LVMPGTEIGVK
-817 VHCEMSVEEAAAVTD
+817 VHCDMSVEEAAAVTD
-832 EAMDGLPSD
+832 EAKDGLPSD
-841 DTDVPR
+841 EGDVPR
-847 YEIWRDRI
+847 YEIWREQI

>member
-1 MTAENSSST
+1 
-10 AARGHELWSLR
+10 
-21 EDVSLEG
+21 
-28 DPFRD
+28 
-33 PVRLRSRWGDITI
+33 VRLRGRWGDITI
-46 SRSSQLVR
+46 PRSSQLVR

-75 MPARGTNRDPAEVQA
+75 MPARGTYRDPAEVRA
-90 QATELHSVLERLQP
+90 QVTELHGVLERLQP

-134 LAPGAPFRLS
+134 LAAGAPFRLS

-245 IRSTLG
+245 TRSTLG

-277 SWHIPLHTPRWEDLY
+277 SRYIPLHTPRWEDLC

-304 RRSVRRYAESP
+304 RRSARRYAGSP

-337 APGGQDPPDVPARGT
+337 ALGGQDPPDVPARGT

-365 YELELYLTVSSCTGL
+365 YELELYLTVGSCTGL

-450 GVLMQNLYI
+450 GVMMQNLYI

-498 GGQPDF
+498 GGQPDV
-504 NGAHRADR
+504 NDVHRADR
-512 AHLSRMLLNI
+512 VHLSRMLLTM
-522 PPFLDGAHLCHH
+522 PPLLDDVHLRCH
-534 DDVMETN
+534 DDLMETN

-547 CRIFLPDQSEVTFER
+547 CRIFLPDQSEATFAK
-562 RGFTAPDRTRQAN
+562 RGFTAPDATRQAN
-575 LEKVGR
+575 IEKVGSI
-581 KFLEGFEYGMS
+581 FLVGFEYGMAGLS
-592 GRYLADIES
+592 LSAIES

-618 TMALAVRDGIRLYGR
+618 TMALAVRDGIRPAG
-633 PPFQRHWVRD
+633 RHWVRD
-643 LLASQGA
+643 LLASRGA
-650 NHIYM
+650 NHVYM

-667 PRLRWRAIQPHDPLL
+667 PRLRWRAIEPHDPLL

-696 FRTQQYVWNQH
+696 FRTKQYVWQQH
-707 QARIPGWEPAR
+707 QAPIPGWEPAG
-718 YAGRA
+718 YANRV

-732 WFVNGADV
+732 WFVNGSDV
-740 QRVATTIEAFP
+740 QGVATTIEAFP

-759 SGAALA
+759 SGVGLA

-777 SDMVR
+777 SDMVK
-782 LAGPYRPHAAQGAAF
+782 LAGQYRSYAAQGAAF
-797 GAKARLLAG
+797 AAKARLLAG
-806 LVMPGTELGVK
+806 LVMPGTEIGVK
-817 VHCEMSVEEAAAVTD
+817 VHCDMSVEDAAAVTD
-832 EAMDGLPSD
+832 EARDGLPPD
-841 DTDVPR
+841 DTDLPR
-847 YEIWRDRI
+847 FEVWRDRI

>member
-46 SRSSQLVR
+46 SRSSELVR

-67 ENATSAAA
+67 ENATSAAV

-90 QATELHSVLERLQP
+90 QVTELHSVLERLQP

-134 LAPGAPFRLS
+134 LASGAPFRLS

-218 GAGNTSVFAEDLDT
+218 GAGNTSAFAEDLDT

-265 TRPVEPVVKPQA
+265 TRPIEPVVKPQA
-277 SWHIPLHTPRWEDLY
+277 SRHIPLHTPRWEDLR

-304 RRSVRRYAESP
+304 RRSARRYAGSP

-408 SAACMTAALDS
+408 SAACITAALDS

-504 NGAHRADR
+504 NGAPRADR

-522 PPFLDGAHLCHH
+522 
-534 DDVMETN
+534 
-541 WAGRLR
+541 
-547 CRIFLPDQSEVTFER
+547 R
-562 RGFTAPDRTRQAN
+562 RFWTVAISAIMM
-575 LEKVGR
+575 
-581 KFLEGFEYGMS
+581 MS
-592 GRYLADIES
+592 WKQ
-601 SLETVEPAF
+601 T
-610 RGFAYEGC
+610 
-618 TMALAVRDGIRLYGR
+618 
-633 PPFQRHWVRD
+633 
-643 LLASQGA
+643 
-650 NHIYM
+650 
-655 AYIGVGWAMARL
+655 
-667 PRLRWRAIQPHDPLL
+667 
-682 RWLAL
+682 
-687 DGYGFHQAY
+687 
-696 FRTQQYVWNQH
+696 
-707 QARIPGWEPAR
+707 
-718 YAGRA
+718 GRA
-723 VDQGIGRAL
+723 GSAAGYS
-732 WFVNGADV
+732 
-740 QRVATTIEAFP
+740 FP
-751 QSRRGDLW
+751 INLRSL
-759 SGAALA
+759 SNGAALPHLI
-765 SVYAGGADAGEL
+765 GP
-777 SDMVR
+777 VR
-782 LAGPYRPHAAQGAAF
+782 PTL
-797 GAKARLLAG
+797 
-806 LVMPGTELGVK
+806 
-817 VHCEMSVEEAAAVTD
+817 
-832 EAMDGLPSD
+832 
-841 DTDVPR
+841 
-847 YEIWRDRI
+847 
-855 RKRFE
+855 KR